1 MASLITEA
9 EFAALFRTFRVSA
22 WRLEASTYKL
32 DYEAAEYQRFMAGQP
47 TAPPQVSWWRP
58 WLDRVRGWKERG
70 MEIGRVRVDD
80 VPLTPYQRWQ
90 RWSEPWHREVGE
102 DIRHLPRPRAAAL
115 GLPLYDYWLFDDDRV
130 VLMLFNSAGE
140 LTGRVL
146 IQHSDAPGIVGQHC
160 RWRDLAVENA
170 AMAEAAATT

>member
-1 MASLITEA
+1 MAAGGKHLQAGLRSGRVPAVHRRPAYGATSSLVVAAVARQGKGMEGA
-9 EFAALFRTFRVSA
+9 GNGGRPRSRGRCSADPLPAVAALVRA
-22 WRLEASTYKL
+22 GGPGGGGG
-32 DYEAAEYQRFMAGQP
+32 YQ
-47 TAPPQVSWWRP
+47 APSPGS
-58 WLDRVRGWKERG
+58 RGWAGPGAR
-70 MEIGRVRVDD
+70 
-80 VPLTPYQRWQ
+80 
-90 RWSEPWHREVGE
+90 
-102 DIRHLPRPRAAAL
+102 RAAAL